1 MSQLDREEPLGLV
14 VHSLPTPQDTATEPL
29 RPSGRL
35 KLLAIMLVCS
45 LPVIASYYAYFVV
58 RPQGKAS
65 FGELIAPARPVGNW
79 AGTNLQGQSTP
90 LAALKGQWLM
100 VSVQGGAC
108 AADCQRQ
115 LFLLRQLRATLG
127 KDKDR
132 VDWVWL
138 VPDAA
143 PVDAAMHTPLGDA
156 VVLRVD
162 PAAVNEWFSVPPGK
176 RLSDYIFVVDPLGN
190 TMLRLPA
197 VFDVADSA
205 KARRDLE
212 RLLRASVSWDGAG
225 RPQ

>member
-14 VHSLPTPQDTATEPL
+14 VHSLPTPQETVAEPL

-58 RPQGKAS
+58 RPLGKAS
-65 FGELIAPARPVGNW
+65 FGELIAPARPVGHW
-79 AGTNLQGQSTP
+79 TGTNLQGQPVP

-100 VSVQGGAC
+100 VSVQGGSC

-138 VPDAA
+138 IPDSAA
-143 PVDAAMHTPLGDA
+143 VDSAMLKPLGDA

-162 PAAVNEWFSVPPGK
+162 PAVPNEWFSVAPGK
-176 RLSDYIFVVDPLGN
+176 TPGDYIFVVDPLGN

-197 VFDVADSA
+197 VFDVSESA

-212 RLLRASVSWDGAG
+212 RLLRASVSWDGPG
-225 RPQ
+225 RPE

>member
-14 VHSLPTPQDTATEPL
+14 VHSLPTPHESVVEPM
-29 RPSGRL
+29 RPSGRW

-79 AGTNLQGQSTP
+79 VGTSLQGGSTP
-90 LAALKGQWLM
+90 LASLKGQWLM
-100 VSVQGGAC
+100 VSVHGGTC
-108 AADCQRQ
+108 AADCQHR

-138 VPDAA
+138 VSDTA
-143 PVDAAMHTPLGDA
+143 PVDPAMHKPLGDA

-162 PAAVNEWFSVPPGK
+162 PNVLNEWFSVAPGK
-176 RLSDYIFVVDPLGN
+176 SLSDYIFVVDPLGN

-212 RLLRASVSWDGAG
+212 RLLRASVSWDGPG

>member
-1 MSQLDREEPLGLV
+1 MSQLDRDEPLGLV
-14 VHSLPTPQDTATEPL
+14 VHSLPTPQESVAEPL

-65 FGELIAPARPVGNW
+65 YGELIAPARPVGNW
-79 AGTNLQGQSTP
+79 VGTTLQGQPKVLES
-90 LAALKGQWLM
+90 LKGQWLM
-100 VSVQGGAC
+100 VSVHGAAC
-108 AADCQRQ
+108 DADCQRR
-115 LFLLRQLRATLG
+115 LYLLRQLRATLG

-138 VPDAA
+138 IPDTA
-143 PVDAAMHTPLGDA
+143 PVDPAMQKPLGDA
-156 VVLRVD
+156 VVLRVE
-162 PAAVNEWFSVPPGK
+162 PTTLNEWFSVAPGK
-176 RLSDYIFVVDPLGN
+176 SLGDYIFVVDPLGN

-212 RLLRASVSWDGAG
+212 RLLRASVSWDGPG
-225 RPQ
+225 RS

>member
-14 VHSLPTPQDTATEPL
+14 VHSLPTPQETVAEPL

-35 KLLAIMLVCS
+35 KLLVIMLVCS

-79 AGTNLQGQSTP
+79 TGTNLQGQGTP
-90 LAALKGQWLM
+90 LPALKGQWLM
-100 VSVQGGAC
+100 VSVNGGAC
-108 AADCQRQ
+108 DAECQRH

-138 VPDAA
+138 ISDAA
-143 PVDAAMHTPLGDA
+143 PVDGAMHKPLGDA

-162 PAAVNEWFSVPPGK
+162 PGVLNEWFSVAPGK
-176 RLSDYIFVVDPLGN
+176 ALSDYIFVVDPLGN

-212 RLLRASVSWDGAG
+212 RLLRASVSWDGPG

>member
-14 VHSLPTPQDTATEPL
+14 VHSLPTPQESVAEPQ

-65 FGELIAPARPVGNW
+65 WGELISPARPVGTLM
-79 AGTNLQGQSTP
+79 ASTLQGQP
-90 LAALKGQWLM
+90 KALADLKGQWLM
-100 VSVQGGAC
+100 VNVQGGAC
-108 AADCQRQ
+108 PAECQKR
-115 LFLLRQLRATLG
+115 LFLTRQLRATLG

-138 VPDAA
+138 IPDAA
-143 PVDAAMHTPLGDA
+143 AVAPDMQKPLGDA
-156 VVLRVD
+156 VVLRVE
-162 PAAVNEWFSVPPGK
+162 PAVLDAWLELPPGK
-176 RLSDYIFVVDPLGN
+176 NREDYIFVVDPLGN
-190 TMLRLPA
+190 TMMRLPA
-197 VFDVADSA
+197 VFEVTQSA

-212 RLLRASVSWDGAG
+212 RLLRASVSWDGPG
-225 RPQ
+225 RS

>member
-14 VHSLPTPQDTATEPL
+14 VHSLPTPQDTVTEPL

-79 AGTNLQGQSTP
+79 TGTDLQGQASP

-100 VSVQGGAC
+100 VSVNGGAC
-108 AADCQRQ
+108 AAECQHH
-115 LFLLRQLRATLG
+115 LYLVRQLRATLG
-127 KDKDR
+127 QDKNR

-138 VPDAA
+138 IPDND
-143 PVDAAMHTPLGDA
+143 PVDPAMHKPLGDA
-156 VVLRVD
+156 VVRRVD
-162 PAAVNEWFSVPPGK
+162 PAVLNEWFSVAPGK
-176 RLSDYIFVVDPLGN
+176 TLSDYIFVVDPMGN

-197 VFDVADSA
+197 VFDIADSA

-212 RLLRASVSWDGAG
+212 RLLKASASWDGPG
-225 RPQ
+225 RP

>member
-14 VHSLPTPQDTATEPL
+14 VHSLPTPQDTVTESL

-65 FGELIAPARPVGNW
+65 FGELIAPARAVGNW
-79 AGTNLQGQSTP
+79 LGTDLQGQTSP

-100 VSVQGGAC
+100 VSVNGGAC
-108 AADCQRQ
+108 AAECQRH
-115 LFLLRQLRATLG
+115 LYLVRQLRATLG
-127 KDKDR
+127 QDKNR

-138 VPDAA
+138 IPDSA
-143 PVDAAMHTPLGDA
+143 PVDAAMNKPLGDA
-156 VVLRVD
+156 GVLRVD
-162 PAAVNEWFSVPPGK
+162 PAVLTEWFSVAPGK
-176 RLSDYIFVVDPLGN
+176 TLSDYIFVVDPLGN

-212 RLLRASVSWDGAG
+212 RLLKASVSWDGPG
-225 RPQ
+225 RP